1 MWGSAPW
8 ERVAPTMADIHD
20 RLIALLEPRQGERW
34 LDVGTGNGCGRD
46 PRRPGGCRCHRAGS
60 DTGPDRHRE
69 APRGEGEASHHVRG
83 WRRRADALRGGELRR
98 RLVRPRCCVRPRSPQ
113 GGARAREGL
122 PPRRPA
128 RPHGLAVRGRGRRI
142 RAPRQQVRA
151 AEAAGSSP
159 GSWGEESHAKDLL
172 GNWFELEFFPEVWI
186 QKGESGQAIW
196 ELLTTASPPFKALAD
211 SLEPERRE
219 ELRLAWVDYFE
230 DYRVDGGIEAPNE
243 YTVILGRRTSE
254 PVGSRS

>member
-1 MWGSAPW
+1 MWESAPW

-20 RLIALLEPRQGERW
+20 RLITLLKPKPGERW
-34 LDVGTGNGCGRD
+34 LDVGTGTGAVAIRAARAGAAVTAQDLTPALIETAKRLAAEGNLSITFEVGDAEQMPYEEASFDVVSSAHGVVFAPDHRKAAVELARVC
-46 PRRPGGCRCHRAGS
+46 RPGGRLGLTAWRSGGAG
-60 DTGPDRHRE
+60 DEFD
-69 APRGEGEASHHVRG
+69 
-83 WRRRADALRGGELRR
+83 
-98 RLVRPRCCVRPRSPQ
+98 RLVSRFEPPKPP
-113 GGARAREGL
+113 GL
-122 PPRRPA
+122 
-128 RPHGLAVRGRGRRI
+128 
-142 RAPRQQVRA
+142 
-151 AEAAGSSP
+151 SP
-159 GSWGEESHAKDLL
+159 GSWGEERHAIELL